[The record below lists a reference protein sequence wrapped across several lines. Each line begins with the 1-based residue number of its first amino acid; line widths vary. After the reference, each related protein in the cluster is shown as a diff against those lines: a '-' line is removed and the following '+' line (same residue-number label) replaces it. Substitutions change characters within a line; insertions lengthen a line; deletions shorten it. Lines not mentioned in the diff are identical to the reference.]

1 MGDYSTELFKMLCDL
16 GELAVRYADA
26 MSELSNTRIKVV
38 DIPDKAFRYLGKK
51 SFTIP
56 VDVPEGAVL
65 ADASDPP
72 DIYRCR
78 VNKALL
84 VVGANIRII
93 FRTESGDYELRL
105 DKMSGKDI
113 LFLTANKK
121 LVEYVVRN
129 SLDVMRSYVEV
140 LESAVELAR
149 KLNALAGIV
158 GG

>member
-1 MGDYSTELFKMLCDL
+1 
-16 GELAVRYADA
+16 
-26 MSELSNTRIKVV
+26 MSELLNTRIKVV
-38 DIPDKAFRYLGKK
+38 DMPDKVLRYIGKK
-51 SFTIP
+51 SFAVH

-72 DIYRCR
+72 DIYRYR
-78 VNKALL
+78 VNGAFL

-113 LFLTANKK
+113 LLLSANRE
-121 LVEYVVRN
+121 LVEHVVRK
-129 SLDVMRSYVEV
+129 SLDVVRSYVEV
-140 LESAVELAR
+140 LEGAVELAR

-158 GG
+158 SG